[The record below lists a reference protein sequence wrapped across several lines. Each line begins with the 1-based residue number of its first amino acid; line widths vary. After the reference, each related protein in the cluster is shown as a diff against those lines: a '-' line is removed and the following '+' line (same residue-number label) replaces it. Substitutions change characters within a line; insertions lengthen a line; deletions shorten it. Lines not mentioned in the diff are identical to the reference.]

1 MINNKKII
9 NLFSCITIVSLL
21 LFDHAFSHHK
31 KNGKEKEIKV
41 AIVKEK
47 KDIKIEYC
55 AHKIKK
61 KEAITKSS
69 DKIDKEKT
77 ITESSGP
84 PKEKDPKN
92 LEFTTNTWII
102 TNYHEPKPTQIDDVI
117 KIKKEEDKPSTHW
130 GFTEE
135 ADLEDILKALCVH
148 KKSDQIPTKLDREIL
163 NKIKDA
169 NGLSQKENFTK
180 ITPEIYNNGIKLPP
194 DLVGTL
200 VYHIPDYLITNTE
213 KEKKKDDEVKSIKKA
228 TDDESKWVSENKPEI
243 LKLAEKKLS
252 TQKEIIT
259 KVKSKLAEVNKD
271 ITKLQIDYDRIEK
284 SLNKFFEIKEIKNKG
299 NKDLSVKIEKLYD
312 LKVEHFPESQQIKKL
327 KNDIQKISKPIEE
340 LESSNEYT
348 RIVNLLNSIKKAN
361 TKKKLEEYK
370 ENIEFRNIDTISQEE
385 TLNKTK
391 REIDEYSKTIL
402 NIEELISEIEKLD
415 ESLDSEFNFTNLL
428 IFILVFVLIIAVGF
442 YIYFQNRKLSDLRN
456 VTDRAGRKFNELEGQ
471 IKSTSEKLQSVAISS
486 RSSNNP
492 NVIQTSPI
500 EQSKTPEEEIR
511 NKFDELILDY
521 KDTIDNFSKVAE
533 FKQKWN
539 GLALSR
545 KERQDD
551 TKTILINSSRVFEK
565 SEIWCVN
572 FGDKF
577 FAFPGLTVKT
587 NMATY
592 MNLDFEKAQRDFKGV
607 FSITSGSNYSTEP
620 SVLRKGGAG
629 FVVERSGKLTFPQ

>member
-21 LFDHAFSHHK
+21 LFDHAFSHHN

-61 KEAITKSS
+61 KEAITESS

-92 LEFTTNTWII
+92 LEFTTITWII

-135 ADLEDILKALCVH
+135 ANLEDILTDLCVH

-169 NGLSQKENFTK
+169 NGLSQKEFLIK

-194 DLVGTL
+194 DLVGKL

-213 KEKKKDDEVKSIKKA
+213 KEKKNDDEVKSIKKA

-299 NKDLSVKIEKLYD
+299 NKDLSVKFEKLYD

-348 RIVNLLNSIKKAN
+348 HIVNLLNSIQKAN

-402 NIEELISEIEKLD
+402 NIEELISEIKKLD

-486 RSSNNP
+486 RSSNYP